1 MICQLNFFWSPV
13 SNEILNGS
21 GYMSKE
27 EKTLYIILLVLV
39 VDNPQVSYVFV
50 NQLTEVADHGGISI
64 RSTVTNLNCTNVK
77 WRRY

>member
-1 MICQLNFFWSPV
+1 
-13 SNEILNGS
+13 
-21 GYMSKE
+21 MSKE

-77 WRRY
+77 